1 MATLDLS
8 GSKGIMNNLLEEFT
22 RRAQMLV
29 SEPGILEKRPAWPSV
44 KAGATS
50 LTPFAENAVNELK
63 SEHGH
68 FNQLLSR

>member
-1 MATLDLS
+1 
-8 GSKGIMNNLLEEFT
+8 
-22 RRAQMLV
+22 MLV

-63 SEHGH
+63 SEHGD
-68 FNQLLSR
+68 FSLSLIS